1 MPVCCDSFGRP
12 RIIALCFVAL
22 FAAPPAAMAQYL
34 GHDLRGDNGP
44 SAGSQPFPGVYV
56 AVPFYDYDIDSLR
69 TNTGNENT
77 SLPFPKMQGWGA
89 RAIVVTKAKIVGG
102 RYGFA
107 LGPVFWM
114 RDVIDVPRL
123 GLHNTTGY
131 AFFDTYYQ
139 PLMLGWTTKQAD
151 FIAGYGFFAQT
162 ENFDYVK

>member
-1 MPVCCDSFGRP
+1 
-12 RIIALCFVAL
+12 
-22 FAAPPAAMAQYL
+22 
-34 GHDLRGDNGP
+34 
-44 SAGSQPFPGVYV
+44 
-56 AVPFYDYDIDSLR
+56 
-69 TNTGNENT
+69 
-77 SLPFPKMQGWGA
+77 KMQGWGA

-107 LGPVFWM
+107 LGPVFWL

-151 FIAGYGFFAQT
+151 FIAGYGFFAPT
-162 ENFDYVK
+162 GNFDDGEGLGVYFDKAHRVAAAIAADLELHSKKKDKDLHVGDILTLEGGLGGRFAKGAGAYGLAYYAQWKVSDDSGADLPVVE